1 MWVEDFESIRHD
13 ITNLQLQLA
22 KRFFTHDRCK
32 YTNETGEPEQII
44 QEKYFMFWNLGRA
57 QGPSYFAKIE
67 I

>member
-1 MWVEDFESIRHD
+1 MVDFESIGHNM
-13 ITNLQLQLA
+13 TNLQIQLA
-22 KRFFTHDRCK
+22 NVFLHMID
-32 YTNETGEPEQII
+32 TNTQMKQVNLGKII